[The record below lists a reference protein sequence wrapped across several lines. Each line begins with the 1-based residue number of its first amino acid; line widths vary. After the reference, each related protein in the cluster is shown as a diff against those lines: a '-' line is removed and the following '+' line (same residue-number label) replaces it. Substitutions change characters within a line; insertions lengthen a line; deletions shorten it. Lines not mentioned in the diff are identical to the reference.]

1 MDRISAMETRDQA
14 QRQFEYTNKKAIQ
27 KYLTTAFKYVIL
39 QFHWGGIKGRDRHH
53 TQLLE
58 QNLLTFIIT
67 TLVANKGFSNNFVQ
81 CYVQTHKT
89 QTGGLIFA
97 KFI

>member
-1 MDRISAMETRDQA
+1 MDRISAMETRPNI
-14 QRQFEYTNKKAIQ
+14 EAIWIHQQ
-27 KYLTTAFKYVIL
+27 KSNSKVSYNCFKIHDFTVL
-39 QFHWGGIKGRDRHH
+39 WGGIKGRDGHH

-89 QTGGLIFA
+89 QTRVFIFA